1 MDTYSAIT
9 NPKDKDKINDMLIS
23 EKHLTNTYNTFA
35 SESSSKNLQQDIL
48 TILTDGHEL
57 VINLSDEMNKRGW
70 HTVEYANQADIDKV
84 KDSYSKIQ

>member
-1 MDTYSAIT
+1 MDTYSTIT

-57 VINLSDEMNKRGW
+57 VIKLSDEMNKRGW
-70 HTVEYANQADIDKV
+70 HTVEYVNQADIDKV
-84 KDSYSKIQ
+84 KDSYNKI